1 MERELEALK
10 RAAGVRPMGYARM
23 VGRDEEGG
31 DEMRRWLFS
40 YLYKYGIIREERL
53 PVSLYEGVT
62 PRACIIKATRVIM
75 TKE

>member
-31 DEMRRWLFS
+31 DGRRTWTFS
-40 YLYKYGIIREERL
+40 YLYKYDIIREERL
-53 PVSLYEGVT
+53 PVSLYEGAT
-62 PRACIIKATRVIM
+62 PRACVVCRS
-75 TKE
+75 